1 MVRSRGEKIP
11 FKFGGRRYRFRLL
24 GSAKTREE
32 KIRVFSGGGKFTRRP
47 VHCDVEYD
55 RWNATRKEWAPMS
68 LSVTKK
74 KYRDDVKVRFQG
86 HLVSLHSLVYYIWGL
101 KGRGLSARQMAQE
114 IEGSGFEEF
123 RTKSLMNTVDVHHS
137 SGTNTAARASL
148 VLVPASVN
156 RARSRSEVS
165 DHAIRKVLRFLRREK
180 RDEDRRE
187 GRGAWATS
195 VFFSASFARRML
207 SR

>member
-74 KYRDDVKVRFQG
+74 NTGTTSRYDSKATLCHF
-86 HLVSLHSLVYYIWGL
+86 I
-101 KGRGLSARQMAQE
+101 LSYTT
-114 IEGSGFEEF
+114 SG
-123 RTKSLMNTVDVHHS
+123 V
-137 SGTNTAARASL
+137 
-148 VLVPASVN
+148 
-156 RARSRSEVS
+156 
-165 DHAIRKVLRFLRREK
+165 
-180 RDEDRRE
+180 
-187 GRGAWATS
+187 
-195 VFFSASFARRML
+195 
-207 SR
+207 